1 MTSSRA
7 RAVHTVTA
15 VVAIAALVL
24 QTVLVVTG
32 DSVLAEQEV
41 PPLLTRLGRL
51 VSYFTIQSNLLVAV
65 TAVQLARDP
74 LRDGRWWRPVRAAAL
89 VGITVTGLVHF
100 MLLRPLLDL
109 HGASWV
115 ADKLLHMVVPVL
127 AVVGWLVAGPRPRAP
142 WRDALTALVWPVAW
156 LVWTLAV
163 GAVTGWYPY
172 PFLDVG
178 AKGAGSVAVT
188 CVGVTVLFLALA
200 AVLSWLDRRMPPAPS
215 VGRPRTG
222 GGRDHG
228 RMTGCPPPPPRMPCS
243 TPRSPRA

>member
-1 MTSSRA
+1 M
-7 RAVHTVTA
+7 HTVTA
-15 VVAIAALVL
+15 VVAVAALVL
-24 QTVLVVTG
+24 QTVLVVSG
-32 DSVLAEQEV
+32 DSVLAETEV

-100 MLLRPLLDL
+100 VLLRPLLDL
-109 HGASWV
+109 QGASWA
-115 ADKLLHMVVPVL
+115 ADKLLHL
-127 AVVGWLVAGPRPRAP
+127 AVPLLAVIGWLLAGPRPRAP
-142 WRDALTALVWPVAW
+142 WRDALGALAWPVAW
-156 LVWTLAV
+156 LAWTLVV

-178 AKGAGSVAVT
+178 AKGAASVALT

-200 AVLSWLDRRMPPAPS
+200 AGLSALDRRMPPAP
-215 VGRPRTG
+215 VRRTAAAPAVAP
-222 GGRDHG
+222 
-228 RMTGCPPPPPRMPCS
+228 T
-243 TPRSPRA
+243 TAE

>member
-1 MTSSRA
+1 MTPSRA
-7 RAVHTVTA
+7 RTVHAVTA

-24 QTVLVVTG
+24 QTVLVVSG
-32 DSVLAEQEV
+32 DAVLAEQEV

-51 VSYFTIQSNLLVAV
+51 ASYFTIQSNLLVAV

-100 MLLRPLLDL
+100 TLLRPLLDL
-109 HGASWV
+109 HGASWA

-127 AVVGWLVAGPRPRAP
+127 AVVGWLLAGPRPRAP
-142 WRDALTALVWPVAW
+142 WRDALTALAWPVAW
-156 LVWTLAV
+156 LVWTLVV
-163 GAVTGWYPY
+163 GAVSGWYPD

-188 CVGVTVLFLALA
+188 CVGVTLLFLALA
-200 AVLSWLDRRMPPAPS
+200 GVLSWLDRRMPPAP
-215 VGRPRTG
+215 VRGTATAPAAAAT
-222 GGRDHG
+222 
-228 RMTGCPPPPPRMPCS
+228 T
-243 TPRSPRA
+243 AQ

>member
-1 MTSSRA
+1 MTPSRA

-15 VVAIAALVL
+15 VVAVAALVL

-41 PPLLTRLGRL
+41 PSLLTRLGRL

-100 MLLRPLLDL
+100 ALLRPLLDL

-127 AVVGWLVAGPRPRAP
+127 AVAGWLLAGPRPRAP
-142 WRDALTALVWPVAW
+142 WRDALTGPGLAGRLAGLDPRRRRRQRLVPLPVPRRRARR
-156 LVWTLAV
+156 A
-163 GAVTGWYPY
+163 P
-172 PFLDVG
+172 
-178 AKGAGSVAVT
+178 GSVAVT

-200 AVLSWLDRRMPPAPS
+200 AVLSWLDRRMPPAP
-215 VGRPRTG
+215 VREAAPGPGAPAAT
-222 GGRDHG
+222 
-228 RMTGCPPPPPRMPCS
+228 
-243 TPRSPRA
+243 AQ

>member
-1 MTSSRA
+1 MTPSRA
-7 RAVHTVTA
+7 RTVHAVTA

-24 QTVLVVTG
+24 QTVLVVSG
-32 DSVLAEQEV
+32 DAVLAEQEV

-51 VSYFTIQSNLLVAV
+51 ASYFTIQSNLLVAV

-74 LRDGRWWRPVRAAAL
+74 LRDGRWWRPVRASAL

-100 MLLRPLLDL
+100 TLLRPLLDL
-109 HGASWV
+109 HGASWA

-127 AVVGWLVAGPRPRAP
+127 AVVGWLLAGPRPRAP

-156 LVWTLAV
+156 LVWTLVV
-163 GAVTGWYPY
+163 GAVSGWYPY

-200 AVLSWLDRRMPPAPS
+200 GVLSWLDRRMPPAP
-215 VGRPRTG
+215 VRGTATAPAAAAT
-222 GGRDHG
+222 
-228 RMTGCPPPPPRMPCS
+228 T
-243 TPRSPRA
+243 AQ